1 MKEGDGVGHHCPQ
14 MLAHAPALLAVGAE
28 HRVMKAATRTTPCGR
43 SIPEHTCVP
52 TRSASIVL
60 SIHTKS

>member
-1 MKEGDGVGHHCPQ
+1 MKEGDVVGHHCPQ

-28 HRVMKAATRTTPCGR
+28 HRVMKPASRTTPAGR

-52 TRSASIVL
+52 TRSASTVV
-60 SIHTKS
+60 SMHTNS